1 MPQVKADT
9 FPALVTIAPA
19 SYDGEVRTHSPHDGT
34 FQISVARIILT
45 EDRVLVATDAVG
57 GPNLVFSEEYDP
69 ESLERALSKTEDS
82 YVTTLSGKR
91 IAFSKD
97 VSCGCGS
104 RLRSWNPFKNNIV
117 MSSKNPT
124 E

>member
-1 MPQVKADT
+1 MPQVVADT
-9 FPALVTIAPA
+9 FPALINIAPP

-34 FQISVARIILT
+34 FQVSVARIILT
-45 EDRVLVATDAVG
+45 EDRIIIATDSSA
-57 GPNLVFSEEYDP
+57 GPNVVFSEGYDP
-69 ESLERALSKTEDS
+69 ETLEKAPKKSQDS

-91 IAFSKD
+91 LAFAKD
-97 VSCGCGS
+97 ESCGCGS
-104 RLRSWNPFKNNIV
+104 RLRSWNPFKGIV

>member
-1 MPQVKADT
+1 MPQVRADT

-19 SYDGEVRTHSPHDGT
+19 GFEDTVRTHSPLPGSR
-34 FQISVARIILT
+34 QINTARIIVT
-45 EDRVLVATDAVG
+45 ESRVLVAIDSVN
-57 GPNLVFSEEYDP
+57 GPQAVFSEGYDP
-69 ESLERALSKTEDS
+69 SSFQKAAKKSDDS

-97 VSCGCGS
+97 EACGCGS
-104 RLRSWNPFKNNIV
+104 RLRSWNPFRGIV
-117 MSSKNPT
+117 MSNKNPT